1 MFRVTARLLA
11 KIGLTLV
18 MAGAVLPT
26 AAEETACR
34 HERIDG
40 GHVQAVIDGRT
51 FVLTDGREIRLA
63 GIEVPRAM
71 DAAGPRGSG
80 AEAAK
85 SQLEA
90 LIRGED
96 IVLEGP
102 NVAPDRY
109 GRLVAY
115 VFAGRNNSDQ
125 SVAQTMLAAGYA
137 FVSPR
142 IDQVCATEL
151 LGSERA
157 ARAAKLG
164 LWGDPYYEIK
174 SAENPVDVLAWRGRF
189 ALVEGKVLSVRESG
203 GTIYVNFGRRW
214 TEDFTATLS
223 KRNERLFIS
232 AGLEPKKL
240 QNRRVR
246 VRGWIEER
254 GGPWLELTRPEQIEV
269 IDNN

>member
-1 MFRVTARLLA
+1 LTIPPRFLA
-11 KIGLTLV
+11 KIGLALV
-18 MAGAVLPT
+18 MTGIALPT
-26 AAEETACR
+26 AADESACR
-34 HERIDG
+34 HEPIDG
-40 GHVQAVIDGRT
+40 GRVQAVIDGRT
-51 FVLTDGREIRLA
+51 FLLTDGREIRVA

-71 DAAGPRGSG
+71 DPASPRGNG

-85 SQLEA
+85 SALEA
-90 LIRGED
+90 LIGGED
-96 IVLEGP
+96 VVLKGP
-102 NVAPDRY
+102 SATHDRY

-115 VFAGRNNSDQ
+115 VFRASGAPDQ
-125 SVAQTMLAAGYA
+125 SVAQAVLARGYA

-142 IDQVCATEL
+142 IDQACAAEL
-151 LGSERA
+151 LNSERG

-214 TEDFTATLS
+214 AEDFTAVLS
-223 KRNERLFIS
+223 KRNERLFVS

-269 IDNN
+269 IEKD